1 MADTN
6 LPLLSTLITE
16 LPFYGVMIQGSPND
30 IRYQIITRD
39 FGLIG
44 SRAVETI
51 FGRHVFVS
59 RKGVYLFSGT
69 SNLANLSSSYI
80 ESILDSISDTNL
92 ALTIC
97 RAVNGELWVVIDE
110 NNDGKLDS
118 IYILNLKDVII
129 ENITTEIPEWKV
141 YKFNFNINDI
151 LPGWRVYREDRSW
164 QPLTYLIISS
174 DYWNQEVLIKILQ
187 TLA

>member
-1 MADTN
+1 MC
-6 LPLLSTLITE
+6 LYPE
-16 LPFYGVMIQGSPND
+16 REF
-30 IRYQIITRD
+30 
-39 FGLIG
+39 
-44 SRAVETI
+44 
-51 FGRHVFVS
+51 
-59 RKGVYLFSGT
+59 YLFSGT

-151 LPGWRVYREDRSW
+151 LPRVAGVQRGQVLAATDLSDNFIRLLESGSADKDITDTSVDINRS
-164 QPLTYLIISS
+164 
-174 DYWNQEVLIKILQ
+174 V
-187 TLA
+187 